1 MGQPPIDLSGVRMR
15 TRHTAASGVVS
26 SETVLSFEHEGE
38 VVSAAYR
45 GGRVLAGYLVG
56 RLAGQDLRFR
66 YVQTDVDGALDAGVS
81 DGVVDRLP
89 DGRYRLTEHFQWTT
103 RPESGTNVFEEVGA
117 EGERAMASI
126 SNETAARRGARA
138 MKAIRVH
145 EFGGPERMQLE
156 EVESPR
162 PGPGQVLVEL
172 RAVGVNPVD
181 TYILSGAHSV
191 KPSLPYTP
199 GRDGAGVV
207 LEAAPDA
214 GFSAGDRVYLAGSV
228 TGTYAD
234 RALALAE
241 QVHRLPAAVSFAQG
255 AALGVPYATA
265 YRALFQLARA
275 TAGESVLVHGASG
288 GVGVA
293 TVQLARAAGLTVI
306 GTGGSERSRQL
317 VIQQG
322 AHHALD
328 HEGPDLAA
336 QVQALTSGRGVDVIL
351 EMKAHTNLAMDFPLL
366 AQRGRVVVIGSR
378 GRIEIDPR
386 AAMVKDA
393 SILTMVL
400 FNATAAELASVH
412 AGLVAALEGG
422 WARPVVA
429 QELPL
434 ADAAEAHRAL
444 ERGPHGKIVLVP

>member
-1 MGQPPIDLSGVRMR
+1 
-15 TRHTAASGVVS
+15 
-26 SETVLSFEHEGE
+26 
-38 VVSAAYR
+38 
-45 GGRVLAGYLVG
+45 
-56 RLAGQDLRFR
+56 
-66 YVQTDVDGALDAGVS
+66 
-81 DGVVDRLP
+81 
-89 DGRYRLTEHFQWTT
+89 
-103 RPESGTNVFEEVGA
+103 
-117 EGERAMASI
+117 
-126 SNETAARRGARA
+126 

-156 EVESPR
+156 EVQSPR

-172 RAVGVNPVD
+172 LAVGVNPVD

-207 LEAAPDA
+207 LEAAPNA
-214 GFSAGDRVYLAGSV
+214 GFSAGDRVYLAGGV

-255 AALGVPYATA
+255 AAVGVPYATA

-275 TAGESVLVHGASG
+275 
-288 GVGVA
+288 
-293 TVQLARAAGLTVI
+293 AGLTVI
-306 GTGGSERSRQL
+306 GTGGTERSRQL

-328 HEGPDLAA
+328 HEAPDLAP

-351 EMKAHTNLAMDFPLL
+351 EMKAHANLAMDFPLL

-393 SILTMVL
+393 TIHTMVL
-400 FNATAAELASVH
+400 FNATAAELASVY